1 MAKKL
6 SISSPAASFFTGAPL
21 TPQASPVPS
30 AEPERKAPSP
40 RETGPQGEYKT
51 KRLNL
56 LIRPSTYDRLRE
68 RAEEISREGKRK
80 SVNDLINDILADAV
94 K

>member
-21 TPQASPVPS
+21 APQSPVPA
-30 AEPERKAPSP
+30 AEPAKKAPAP
-40 RETGPQGEYKT
+40 REAGPRGEYKT

-68 RAEEISREGKRK
+68 MAEEISREGKRK
-80 SVNDLINDILADAV
+80 SVNDLINDILSDAV

>member
-6 SISSPAASFFTGAPL
+6 SIPSPAASFFTGAPL
-21 TPQASPVPS
+21 APHSS
-30 AEPERKAPSP
+30 APSFPTEKRTPAP
-40 RETGPQGEYKT
+40 REEGPRGEYKT

-56 LIRPSTYDRLRE
+56 LIRPSTYERLRE
-68 RAEEISREGKRK
+68 RAEEISREGKKK
-80 SVNDLINDILADAV
+80 SVNDLINDILSDAV